1 MPVRLSVVS
10 QKGGAGKTT
19 VVLNLG
25 LALAKRHRVLIVDLD
40 PQGGIALSLAKPDLA
55 WAGLAELLMGS
66 ASIDQAIIQ
75 TKEGNLSILS
85 RGRLDPADVC
95 EFELALHQE
104 GALGRVLADVEK
116 GYDFVL
122 IDTPAGM
129 GMIPR
134 AALQVTNFA
143 MVTFQAEPLA
153 MRSIGQVLRVIER
166 VKADE
171 NPQLELVGILP
182 TMVDAENQSSKT
194 ALWTMWS
201 GMQGVLDNHIPR
213 SDVFSKASE
222 VGIPIAFLGGPSRPE
237 VRRFDA
243 LAVEVE
249 NIIDR
254 FTPKET
260 EEPEGAYRE
269 LV

>member
-40 PQGGIALSLAKPDLA
+40 PQGGIALSLAKPDQA

-116 GYDFVL
+116 G
-122 IDTPAGM
+122 T
-129 GMIPR
+129 
-134 AALQVTNFA
+134 T
-143 MVTFQAEPLA
+143 
-153 MRSIGQVLRVIER
+153 SC
-166 VKADE
+166 
-171 NPQLELVGILP
+171 
-182 TMVDAENQSSKT
+182 
-194 ALWTMWS
+194 
-201 GMQGVLDNHIPR
+201 
-213 SDVFSKASE
+213 
-222 VGIPIAFLGGPSRPE
+222 
-237 VRRFDA
+237 
-243 LAVEVE
+243 
-249 NIIDR
+249 
-254 FTPKET
+254 
-260 EEPEGAYRE
+260 
-269 LV
+269 